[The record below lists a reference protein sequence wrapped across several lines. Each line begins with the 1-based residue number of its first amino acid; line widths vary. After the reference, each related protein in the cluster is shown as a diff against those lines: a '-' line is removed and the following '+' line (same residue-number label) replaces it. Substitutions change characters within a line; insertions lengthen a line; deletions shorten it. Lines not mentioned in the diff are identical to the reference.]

1 MDMISN
7 SPDFS
12 SILQVGSKVFG
23 VTHFEAPQPGVAYVA
38 EYEQNPTTG
47 MLTVSAL
54 HNVYERVH
62 SSTRPV
68 ASSDTLHFILLVQT
82 KRIKPLD
89 FSTQGGLWTPC
100 AGSVTPWQ
108 THIGSEEYP
117 PDARAYYEQASV
129 SSSTVRAFLR
139 FFGHYQTTGTTREQ
153 ADSVGFY
160 PYQYGYP
167 WETVVTEDFKET
179 TTKLYA
185 HGRMSYEMSYVMPD
199 EKTVYSTDDGT
210 NAVFSFFLSNA
221 ARNIKEGV
229 NFCMKMTQTS
239 PVDCEVKDF
248 TANVEWIAMPTPTHA
263 EAEAAIKTTKFADLF
278 DSEACNPD
286 GTCPT
291 AGFKSVNVGSC
302 ECLKLKAGKEKT
314 AGALEKRRM
323 AGVCVLRDL
332 HLALDIW

>member
-1 MDMISN
+1 MR
-7 SPDFS
+7 
-12 SILQVGSKVFG
+12 
-23 VTHFEAPQPGVAYVA
+23 T
-38 EYEQNPTTG
+38 
-47 MLTVSAL
+47 
-54 HNVYERVH
+54 
-62 SSTRPV
+62 
-68 ASSDTLHFILLVQT
+68 
-82 KRIKPLD
+82 KPLD
-89 FSTQGGLWTPC
+89 FSASGGVWVPC

-108 THIGSEEYP
+108 THLGSEEYE
-117 PDARAYYEQASV
+117 PDAKAFYEATGSV
-129 SSSTVRAFLR
+129 GSAVRDFLR
-139 FFGHYQTTGTTREQ
+139 FFGVYKSL
-153 ADSVGFY
+153 ADVTKDSAMAAGFY

-167 WETVVTEDFKET
+167 WETKVTADFQET

-323 AGVCVLRDL
+323 AGVCVMRDL